1 MHRRTHPV
9 RTITVTLLAALVAAG
24 CSGNDA
30 ATTDTN
36 LSSGSGSAD
45 AADTAEGAGANQA
58 PAVAPLR
65 DGSVNGQAATDAA
78 APESAPPGDDSIDS
92 VVFADHGVADWVAT
106 TDQPE
111 STFQTD
117 ADVGSY
123 RIARSWLDTG
133 VLPPPEAVR
142 AEEWINALDHQ
153 HPTPDGDDVWAV
165 TADAGDPWWQPAPD
179 APADTRLVRVG
190 LKAAEPDQRPAA
202 SITFVIDTS
211 GSMQDNNRLGTVIET
226 VGGFLDRLGPDDQ
239 VAVVAFSDG
248 ARRVIDHTADHEAVR
263 AALAALTPDGSTNT
277 ADGVALGYQM
287 ATDAHRDGT
296 NSSVVVL
303 ADGMANVGTVDPDAM
318 VDAIAAAPNGPD
330 RVVVHTVGIGRTMYN
345 DALLERLANAAGG
358 TYAYIDRPDQAARL
372 FDRDLPLLHPIAHD
386 VKAQVTFDAA
396 AVRSWRLIG
405 YENRT
410 ITADQFRD
418 DAVPGGYVGAGHE
431 VTAIYEVDLADGE
444 SGSTGADLGTVT
456 VRWADP
462 DTGDVQE
469 TAVPLDASLTAT
481 DSQSPTWADA
491 AGMAAVV
498 ESLRGSPHV
507 LVNVGQV
514 ADRAGGQVAEVAR
527 AALTASSGTVDNS
540 R

>member
-1 MHRRTHPV
+1 MHRRTHPG
-9 RTITVTLLAALVAAG
+9 RTITVTLLAALVVAA
-24 CSGNDA
+24 CSGNETA
-30 ATTDTN
+30 STTDTSV
-36 LSSGSGSAD
+36 LSAAGSAD
-45 AADTAEGAGANQA
+45 TARTAEGAGGA
-58 PAVAPLR
+58 PAVEALR
-65 DGSVNGQAATDAA
+65 DGSVNAQAGTDAA
-78 APESAPPGDDSIDS
+78 APEAAPPGDDSIDS
-92 VVFADHGVADWVAT
+92 VVFADHGVADWITT

-123 RIARSWLDTG
+123 RLARSWLDTG

-165 TADAGDPWWQPAPD
+165 MADAGTPWWQPAAE
-179 APADTRLVRVG
+179 APAETRLMRVG
-190 LKAAEPDQRPAA
+190 LRAAEPDQRPAA

-211 GSMQDNNRLGTVIET
+211 GSMKDNNRLGTVVET
-226 VGGFLDRLGPDDQ
+226 VSGFLDRLGPDDR

-263 AALAALTPDGSTNT
+263 AALATLRPEGSTNT
-277 ADGVALGYQM
+277 ADGVALGHQM
-287 ATDAHRDGT
+287 ATDAHREGT

-303 ADGMANVGTVDPDAM
+303 ADGMANVGEVAPNAM
-318 VDAIAAAPNGPD
+318 VNAIADAPNGPD

-418 DAVPGGYVGAGHE
+418 DTVPGGYVGAGHE
-431 VTAIYEVDLADGE
+431 VTAIYEVALADGE
-444 SGSTGADLGTVT
+444 SGSTGGDLGTVT

-462 DTGDVQE
+462 GTGEVQE
-469 TAVPLDASLTAT
+469 TAVPLDASLATT

-527 AALTASSGTVDNS
+527 AALAASSGTVDNS